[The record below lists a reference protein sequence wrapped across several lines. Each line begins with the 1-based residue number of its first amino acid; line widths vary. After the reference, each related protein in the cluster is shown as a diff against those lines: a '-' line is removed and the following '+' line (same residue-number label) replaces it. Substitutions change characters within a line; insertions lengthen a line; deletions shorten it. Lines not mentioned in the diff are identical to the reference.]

1 MTRMKLLPMWN
12 KTIWLPKV
20 ALIALLGSVLLFSG
34 CTSIQQCKGAF
45 NQSLPHADIISAL
58 PIEEHI
64 NAMSKELY
72 PAYGGGNMVVT
83 DFIDTNNYHATSA
96 GVLMGEMLKTS
107 VARNTNARVLQLDFA
122 KSFKLSPT
130 GMTVLTRDA
139 QKRLKSRLSASIALV
154 GSYNIS
160 SNSLYLFVK
169 RINIRTGSVIHSV
182 SRKLTFSCFG
192 DIIVDTTRKVKPIV
206 GQFNTRN
213 KVLYSATQNQPKQ

>member
-1 MTRMKLLPMWN
+1 M
-12 KTIWLPKV
+12 
-20 ALIALLGSVLLFSG
+20 LGSVFALSG

-45 NQSLPHADIISAL
+45 NQSLPDIDILSAL
-58 PIEEHI
+58 PIDEHI
-64 NAMSKELY
+64 NAMSLELY

-83 DFIDTNNYHATSA
+83 DFINTNSYHATSA

-107 VARNTNARVLQLDFA
+107 VARNTNSRVLQLDFG
-122 KSFKLSPT
+122 KSFRLTPT

-154 GSYNIS
+154 GSYNIAN
-160 SNSLYLFVK
+160 NSMYLFIK

-206 GQFNTRN
+206 GQFTTRN
-213 KVLYSATQNQPKQ
+213 KVLYSPNQNQPRR